1 MRRLAE
7 EIGIKAPSLCKHL
20 PDKAALEAALVEEA
34 LAEVGAA
41 LHASLD
47 DAGTLAPVDALL
59 GTYRAYGTA
68 HQHLYR
74 LATAGTFPRPALP
87 DGLGE
92 WAGQTFFRPTGAH
105 PHRNTTARETGVM

>member
-68 HQHLYR
+68 HPNLYR
-74 LATAGTFPRPALP
+74 LATAGTYSRPFIFNLEGGKATAARPA
-87 DGLGE
+87 DAGLDRKS
-92 WAGQTFFRPTGAH
+92 TRLNSSH
-105 PHRNTTARETGVM
+105 